1 MNNFDYRKRLE
12 FRLSRFRKP
21 GDPLRITRVFVT
33 DPNRKVQCGL
43 CGWPSSSTSGKHAGG
58 LTYVYVLTNMKS
70 NKELFVGRKCAINSQ
85 LLISQREKNFSIG
98 NLNEIYEIRKD
109 LEAIDEHDNFIEEF
123 YNPAELIEVA
133 LEEEAM
139 VREEYSD
146 DQFSHL
152 YFEDD
157 EYVAPEEKNVPAVYD
172 EYEE

>member
-1 MNNFDYRKRLE
+1 MRVAQFIY
-12 FRLSRFRKP
+12 FRKTCW
-21 GDPLRITRVFVT
+21 GINLR
-33 DPNRKVQCGL
+33 L
-43 CGWPSSSTSGKHAGG
+43 CINQHEIEQRA
-58 LTYVYVLTNMKS
+58 
-70 NKELFVGRKCAINSQ
+70 FVGRKCAINSQ